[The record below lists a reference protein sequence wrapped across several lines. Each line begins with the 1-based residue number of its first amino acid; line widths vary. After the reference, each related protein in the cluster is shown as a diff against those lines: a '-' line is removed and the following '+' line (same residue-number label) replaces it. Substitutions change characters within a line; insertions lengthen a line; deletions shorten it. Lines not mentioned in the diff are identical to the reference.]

1 MVNREN
7 YLLIRSYLH
16 FLAHSKMVAA
26 ESCRRYWFYL
36 RHLLL
41 WLDETP
47 LAKAPEQSPV
57 FPRYL
62 AVPEERKLLTNPLA
76 PASMKKII
84 RVTKSFMEW
93 IRTHHLEIWS
103 DSIKEWAESLQPVR
117 ISPRINQH
125 VFITLDE
132 VLQLVKQPVP
142 AQDMALARDQAAAA
156 MLFLSGMRVGALA
169 TLPIEAVDIPS
180 RTIRQWNEL
189 GVSTKGQ
196 KSSTTYLLEIPAL
209 LDVVTRW
216 DTLIRKELPSS
227 AMWYTPIISHWGDQT
242 LFSGK
247 PGRNRTIAIEKRM
260 RLLFQRAEIPYKSPH
275 KFRHGHAVYALRRA
289 KTMADYKA
297 ISMNL
302 MHDDI
307 QVTDGVY
314 APFLGDEVRQRIGRL
329 GEPGSPLSL
338 IQLDSLRLGN
348 SETKDG
354 LVEALR
360 GLAEQLE
367 K

>member
-16 FLAHSKMVAA
+16 YMSHSKMVA
-26 ESCRRYWFYL
+26 SVSVRRYWFYL

-47 LAKAPEQSPV
+47 LVEAPEKSPV

-62 AVPEERKLLTNPLA
+62 AVPEERKLLKKSLA

-84 RVTKSFMEW
+84 RVTKSLMEW
-93 IRTHHLEIWS
+93 IRTHHMEIWNN
-103 DSIKEWAESLQPVR
+103 SIKEWTESLQPVR
-117 ISPRINQH
+117 IPPRINQH
-125 VFITLDE
+125 VFIILDE
-132 VLQLVKQPVP
+132 VLHLVNYPNP
-142 AQDMALARDQAAAA
+142 AKDIALTRDQAAAA
-156 MLFLSGMRVGALA
+156 MLFLSGMRVGVLA
-169 TLPIEAVDIPS
+169 TLPIEAVDIPN
-180 RTIRQWNEL
+180 RAIRQWNEL

-209 LDVVTRW
+209 LDVVTLW
-216 DTLIRKELPSS
+216 DTFIRKELPPS
-227 AMWYTPIISHWGDQT
+227 AMWYTPIISHWGD
-242 LFSGK
+242 LSLYSGK
-247 PGRNRTIAIEKRM
+247 PGRNRVIAVEKRM
-260 RLLFQRAEIPYKSPH
+260 RLLFQRAGIPYKSPH

-307 QVTDGVY
+307 RVTDGVY
-314 APFLGDEVRQRIGRL
+314 APFLGDEVRQRIGQL

-338 IQLDSLRLGN
+338 IQLDPLRLGN
-348 SETKDG
+348 GRTKDD
-354 LVEALR
+354 
-360 GLAEQLE
+360 LAEVLRKLADQLG

>member
-16 FLAHSKMVAA
+16 YMSNSKMVAA
-26 ESCRRYWFYL
+26 VSVRRYWFYL

-47 LAKAPEQSPV
+47 LAKAPEKSLI

-62 AVPEERKLLTNPLA
+62 AVPEERKLLTSPLA

-93 IRTHHLEIWS
+93 IRTHHMELWS
-103 DSIKEWAESLQPVR
+103 ETIKEWTESLQPVR
-117 ISPRINQH
+117 IPPRVNPH
-125 VFITLDE
+125 VFITLEE
-132 VLQLVKQPVP
+132 VLRLVNHPNPTK
-142 AQDMALARDQAAAA
+142 DIALTRDQAAAA
-156 MLFLSGMRVGALA
+156 MLFLSGMRVGAFA
-169 TLPIEAVDIPS
+169 TLPIEAVDIPNRS
-180 RTIRQWNEL
+180 IRQWIEL
-189 GVSTKGQ
+189 GMSTKGQ

-209 LDVVTRW
+209 LDIVKRW
-216 DTLIRKELPSS
+216 DMFIRKELPPS
-227 AMWYTPIISHWGDQT
+227 AMWYTPIISHWGDHS
-242 LFSGK
+242 LYSGK
-247 PGRNRTIAIEKRM
+247 PGRNRVIAVEKRM
-260 RLLFQRAEIPYKSPH
+260 RLLFQRAGIPYKSPH

-307 QVTDGVY
+307 RVTDGVY
-314 APFLGDEVRQRIGRL
+314 APFLGDEVRQRIGQL

-348 SETKDG
+348 ENTKDD
-354 LVEALR
+354 
-360 GLAEQLE
+360 LAEVLRKLADQLG
-367 K
+367 